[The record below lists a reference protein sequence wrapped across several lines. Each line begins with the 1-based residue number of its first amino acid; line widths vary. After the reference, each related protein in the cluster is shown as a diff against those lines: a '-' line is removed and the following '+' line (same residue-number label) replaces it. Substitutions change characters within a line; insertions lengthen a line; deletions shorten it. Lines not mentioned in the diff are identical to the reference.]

1 MGNCKIC
8 DKNRED
14 ISSYLKVCK
23 DCVKEGSEKAK
34 KLVFEAHRKAREKI
48 GLPAMPPK
56 DPKGVKCNFCGN
68 ECQIPEG
75 EVGYCGLSKNV
86 KGKLVREL
94 GTSEIG
100 LIYGY
105 KDPHPTNCVAA
116 WYCAGGTGAGYPK
129 YSKSKAGPEIGYLN
143 ASLFCGTCCFHCLYC
158 QNTNWHR
165 MIREKREAMKVDEH
179 SFISTLRYARVTE
192 ELVDWMLTE
201 EKFTCMCWFGGTP
214 EPQIPFVYE
223 VSKRVR
229 EVAKKEKRI
238 FRVCLESNGNFS
250 WPWLEK
256 IAEISLGSG
265 GGIKFDLKAWNE
277 NLNIALSGISNKKAF
292 ENFKKL
298 AKYHKKRPEPPFL
311 RASTLMVPG
320 YIDEEEI
327 ENISR
332 FIAKLD
338 PTIPYS
344 LLAFYPCYL
353 FSDMPLISR
362 EFAFKCLKI
371 AQEAGLKR
379 VRIGNLHLLR

>member
-1 MGNCKIC
+1 M
-8 DKNRED
+8 
-14 ISSYLKVCK
+14 
-23 DCVKEGSEKAK
+23 
-34 KLVFEAHRKAREKI
+34 
-48 GLPAMPPK
+48 
-56 DPKGVKCNFCGN
+56 
-68 ECQIPEG
+68 
-75 EVGYCGLSKNV
+75 
-86 KGKLVREL
+86 
-94 GTSEIG
+94 
-100 LIYGY
+100 
-105 KDPHPTNCVAA
+105 
-116 WYCAGGTGAGYPK
+116 
-129 YSKSKAGPEIGYLN
+129 
-143 ASLFCGTCCFHCLYC
+143 
-158 QNTNWHR
+158 
-165 MIREKREAMKVDEH
+165 
-179 SFISTLRYARVTE
+179 
-192 ELVDWMLTE
+192 
-201 EKFTCMCWFGGTP
+201 
-214 EPQIPFVYE
+214 
-223 VSKRVR
+223 R